1 MPKNIFLSAF
11 VLLFSALSG
20 CVSSQ
25 KYSVEASARLE
36 CQGREAV
43 LTEELAAQRQE
54 RERLTTQL
62 ADLSRKV
69 GTLEKTV
76 SDQESELA
84 SKHRQLG
91 ESSEKMNTDIARL
104 QSELG
109 DRNTRLARMNTAL
122 QLITEAQQERNR
134 ILNQLFEDLKKRYS
148 GKTGND
154 ISIIVDQDHLVLTF
168 SDKSLFGTNG
178 TDVTAAGKENL
189 RPLAALLTE
198 KPELDAEVLTYT
210 DNQLPKNKQ
219 LKDTWDWSL
228 YRATNLV
235 RVLISDLRVNGNQL
249 TPAGRGEFYPVAG
262 NNTPEGRTRNRRTE
276 IRVFVPLPELP
287 AFIQKP

>member
-1 MPKNIFLSAF
+1 MPKINFLSAV
-11 VLLFSALSG
+11 VLLTSALSG

-25 KYSVEASARLE
+25 KFSVEESARLE

-43 LTEELAAQRQE
+43 LTEELSAQRLE

-122 QLITEAQQERNR
+122 QLVTEAQQERIR

-154 ISIIVDQDHLVLTF
+154 ISIVLDQDHLVLTF

-178 TDVTAAGKENL
+178 TDVTAAGRENL
-189 RPLAALLTE
+189 RPLASLLTE
-198 KPELDAEVLTYT
+198 KPELDAEVLAYT

-235 RVLISDLRVNGNQL
+235 RVLIGDLRVNGNQL

-262 NNTPEGRTRNRRTE
+262 NNTPEGRVRNRRTE